1 MLAALRRQIAGPESP
16 PVLKAVPSP
25 TPSPVTRGRPKR
37 FPVFRLYPVPEA
49 SLERQIEVLVDEV
62 AEFVPADAYV
72 PSRDLQRYYRELC
85 KRKDWRAQDW
95 SLAGYVLGSVCE
107 RAIQKTG
114 SKRQVVYRIPRP
126 DLTQASL

>member
-1 MLAALRRQIAGPESP
+1 MLNALRRQTLEPNSP

-25 TPSPVTRGRPKR
+25 TPSPVTRRRLKR
-37 FPVFRLYPVPEA
+37 IPVFRLYPVPEP
-49 SLERQIEVLVDEV
+49 SLERQVEVMVDEI
-62 AEFVPADAYV
+62 AEYAPADSYI

-85 KRKDWRAQDW
+85 ERKEWRAQDW

-114 SKRQVVYRIPRP
+114 SKRQVVYRIPRVC
-126 DLTQASL
+126 A

>member
-1 MLAALRRQIAGPESP
+1 MLTALKRHTEPDSP

-37 FPVFRLYPVPEA
+37 LAVFSLYRVPEPA
-49 SLERQIEVLVDEV
+49 LERQIEVLVDEI

-72 PSRDLQRYYRELC
+72 PSRNLQRYYRELC
-85 KRKDWRAQDW
+85 ERKEWRAQDW
-95 SLAGYVLGSVCE
+95 SLAGYVLGKVCE

-114 SKRQVVYRIPRP
+114 SKRQVVYRIPCP
-126 DLTQASL
+126 I

>member
-1 MLAALRRQIAGPESP
+1 MLAALRRQIAGPDSP

-37 FPVFRLYPVPEA
+37 LAVFRLYPAPEA
-49 SLERQIEVLVDEV
+49 SLERQIEVMIDEV

-85 KRKDWRAQDW
+85 ERKKWRVQDW
-95 SLAGYVLGSVCE
+95 SLAGHVLGTVCE

-114 SKRQVVYRIPRP
+114 SKRQVVYRIQHP

>member
-1 MLAALRRQIAGPESP
+1 MAWALKRQTPEPDSP
-16 PVLKAVPSP
+16 SVLKAVPSP

-37 FPVFRLYPVPEA
+37 IPVFRLYPGPEA
-49 SLERQIEVLVDEV
+49 SLERQIEVMVDEI

-72 PSRDLQRYYRELC
+72 PSRDLQQYYRDLC
-85 KRKDWRAQDW
+85 KRKEWRAQDW

-114 SKRQVVYRIPRP
+114 SKRQVVYKIPRVC
-126 DLTQASL
+126 A

>member
-1 MLAALRRQIAGPESP
+1 MLRALKRQTAGPDRP

-37 FPVFRLYPVPEA
+37 IPVFRLYPGPEA
-49 SLERQIEVLVDEV
+49 SLERQVEVMVDEI
-62 AEFVPADAYV
+62 AEYAPADSYI
-72 PSRDLQRYYRELC
+72 PSTDLQRYYRELC
-85 KRKDWRAQDW
+85 NRQDWRVQDW

-114 SKRQVVYRIPRP
+114 SKRQVVYRIPR
-126 DLTQASL
+126 AI

>member
-1 MLAALRRQIAGPESP
+1 MLAALRRQITGPDSP

-37 FPVFRLYPVPEA
+37 LPVFRLYSVPEA
-49 SLERQIEVLVDEV
+49 SLERQIEVMVDEI

-85 KRKDWRAQDW
+85 ERKEWRAQDW
-95 SLAGYVLGSVCE
+95 SLAGYVLGSGCE

-114 SKRQVVYRIPRP
+114 SKRQVVYRIPRVC
-126 DLTQASL
+126 A

>member
-1 MLAALRRQIAGPESP
+1 MLTALKRHIEPDSQ
-16 PVLKAVPSP
+16 PVLSAVTSP
-25 TPSPVTRGRPKR
+25 TPSSVTRSRPKR
-37 FPVFRLYPVPEA
+37 LPVFRLYPVPEA
-49 SLERQIEVLVDEV
+49 SLERQIEVMVDEI

-85 KRKDWRAQDW
+85 ERKEWRAQDW

-114 SKRQVVYRIPRP
+114 SKRQVVYKIPRP
-126 DLTQASL
+126 CA